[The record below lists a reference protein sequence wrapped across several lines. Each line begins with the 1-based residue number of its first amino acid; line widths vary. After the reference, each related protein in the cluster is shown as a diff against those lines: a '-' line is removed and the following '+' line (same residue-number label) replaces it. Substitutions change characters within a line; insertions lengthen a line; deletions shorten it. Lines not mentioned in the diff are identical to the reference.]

1 MTHRRSRRR
10 TRKLRHI
17 LLVWLTTLGICAV
30 VWIVGYD
37 VIGEEIYHTDV
48 NWILIG
54 IILTVLAILGGVA
67 LTVGIFENRNRL

>member
-1 MTHRRSRRR
+1 M
-10 TRKLRHI
+10 
-17 LLVWLTTLGICAV
+17 
-30 VWIVGYD
+30 WIVGYD